1 MSKTRIVLPIEG
13 MTCASCAA
21 TVQEALAG
29 AGGVTSAGVNFA
41 TNKAAI
47 EYDDAQTNVS
57 QLIRTVREAGYNCGK
72 ASVTF
77 GIVDLHYAP
86 SVTPLEQSLAKVN
99 GVIRAVANQ
108 ATETATVDYVPGVV
122 SAEDLEQ
129 AVTAAGFD
137 VAAPIAAEDPL
148 ERERIARGREIRTL
162 TWKFVVAAVVTVVAM
177 LGSMLLMADRP
188 MGENGTM
195 KQVDLL
201 GRLLMPLAVA
211 LRDWIAGQGWVFDLN
226 WIKWGLAGLT
236 LPVIVW
242 SGQQFYKGTWS
253 GFRHRTADMN
263 TLIGVGTGAAYVY
276 SLFATAVPSLF
287 LRAGLPADV
296 YYEAVAAI
304 IALVLLGRLFEARAK
319 GRTSEAIRR
328 LAALRSKTARVIR
341 DGQETEIPVE
351 AVVVGDLVIVKP
363 GEKLPVDGIV
373 TEGASAVNEA
383 MLTGEP
389 MPVGKKPGDEVIGAT
404 LNTTGSITFRATRV
418 GKETALGQIVQLVE
432 DAQATK
438 APIQKL
444 ADRVAGVFVPIVIA
458 IAIAAFVGWFDL
470 GPSPDARA
478 LVFAIVAFVTVLIIA
493 CPCALGLATPTAILV
508 GTGRAAEYGILIR
521 SGEALERLANARTVL
536 LDKTGTI
543 TEGKPTVTHIVTAKK
558 PDGTPISPA
567 DVLKWA
573 ASVEQRSEHPLAVA
587 IMKAAQDKEVT
598 LLPVEKF
605 AAMEGRGVR
614 GTVDRRIIEV
624 ISLRHARERSLELGS
639 LGGDADRLAAQGRSP
654 VIVVVNN
661 TVYAVIAI
669 SDPIKPTSKT
679 AIELLKQRGIPVIMV
694 SGDSKKGAQAVAS
707 EVGIDEVIAEV
718 LPSQKADLVRK
729 LQRQN
734 GGGVGGA
741 GGAHIVMVGDG
752 INDAPALAQADVG
765 IAIGTGTDI
774 AMEASDVTLIR
785 GDLRAVFTAI
795 ELSRRTMR
803 TIRWNLIW
811 AFGYNVLLIPVAAG
825 VLYPVTGWLLSPV
838 LASAAM
844 AWSSLSV
851 VLNSLTLRTF
861 KTRGMASNAVL
872 PQN

>member
-1 MSKTRIVLPIEG
+1 MSKARIILPIEG

-29 AGGVTSAGVNFA
+29 ATGVSSAGVNFA

-47 EYDDAQTNVS
+47 EYDAAQTNVG
-57 QLIRTVREAGYNCGK
+57 QLIKAVREAGYNCGK

-77 GIVDLHYAP
+77 GITDLHYAP
-86 SVTPLEQSLAKVN
+86 SVALLEQALARVN

-108 ATETATVDYVPGVV
+108 ATETATVDYIPGVV
-122 SAEDLEQ
+122 SAEDLEK
-129 AVTAAGFD
+129 AVTSAGFE

-148 ERERIARGREIRTL
+148 ERERIARSREVRTL
-162 TWKFVVAAVVTVVAM
+162 TWKFVVAAVVTVLAM
-177 LGSMLLMADRP
+177 MGSMLLMADRP
-188 MGENGTM
+188 MGESGTM
-195 KQVDLL
+195 KQVDLT
-201 GRLLMPLAVA
+201 GRLLMPLAVS
-211 LRDWIAGQGWVFDLN
+211 LRDWIAGQGWILELD
-226 WIKWGLAGLT
+226 WIKWGLALIT
-236 LPVIVW
+236 LPVLVW
-242 SGQQFYKGTWS
+242 SGQQFFKGTWS

-263 TLIGVGTGAAYVY
+263 TLIGVGTGAAYLY
-276 SLFATAVPSLF
+276 SIVATAAPSFF

-304 IALVLLGRLFEARAK
+304 IALVLLGRVLEARAK

-328 LAALRSKTARVIR
+328 LAALRAKSAHVVR
-341 DGQETEIPVE
+341 DGYETEIPVE

-363 GEKLPVDGIV
+363 GEKLPVDGVV

-389 MPVGKKPGDEVIGAT
+389 MPVAKKPGDEVIGGT

-458 IAIAAFVGWFDL
+458 IAIAAFVAWFDF
-470 GPSPDARA
+470 GPPPQARA
-478 LVFAIVAFVTVLIIA
+478 LVFATVAFVTVLIIA

-508 GTGRAAEYGILIR
+508 GTGKAAEYGILIR
-521 SGEALERLANARTVL
+521 SGEALERLAKARTVL

-543 TEGKPTVTHIVTAKK
+543 TEGKPTVTHIVTARK
-558 PDGTPISPA
+558 PDGTPMSPA

-573 ASVEQRSEHPLAVA
+573 ASVEQRSEHPLATA
-587 IMKAAQDKEVT
+587 ILKAAQDKQVA

-639 LGGDADRLAAQGRSP
+639 LGADADRLAAQGRSP
-654 VIVVVNN
+654 VICVVNN

-679 AIELLKQRGIPVIMV
+679 AVELLKRRGIPVVMV
-694 SGDSKKGAQAVAS
+694 SGDSRNGAEAVAA

-718 LPSQKADLVRK
+718 LPSQKADLVKK
-729 LQRQN
+729 LQRD
-734 GGGVGGA
+734 GGD
-741 GGAHIVMVGDG
+741 IVMVGDG
-752 INDAPALAQADVG
+752 INDAPALAQANVG

-785 GDLRAVFTAI
+785 GDLRAVFIAI
-795 ELSRRTMR
+795 ELARRTMR

-811 AFGYNVLLIPVAAG
+811 AFGYNVLLIPVAAV

-851 VLNSLTLRTF
+851 VLNSLTLRAF
-861 KTRGMASNAVL
+861 KTPGAASHAVL

>member
-1 MSKTRIVLPIEG
+1 MSKARIILPIEG

-29 AGGVTSAGVNFA
+29 ATGVSSAGVNFA

-47 EYDDAQTNVS
+47 EYDAAQTNVG
-57 QLIRTVREAGYNCGK
+57 QLIKTVREAGYNAGK

-77 GIVDLHYAP
+77 GITDLHYAP
-86 SVTPLEQSLAKVN
+86 SVAPLEKSLAGVN

-129 AVTAAGFD
+129 AVANAGLE

-148 ERERIARGREIRTL
+148 ERDRIARSREIRAL

-188 MGENGTM
+188 LGDNGTM

-201 GRLLMPLAVA
+201 GRLLMPLAVS
-211 LRDWIAGQGWVFDLN
+211 LRDWIAGRGWILDLD
-226 WIKWGLAGLT
+226 WITWGLALIT
-236 LPVIVW
+236 LPVVVW

-263 TLIGVGTGAAYVY
+263 TLIGVGTGAAFLY
-276 SLFATAVPSLF
+276 SLVATAAPTLF

-304 IALVLLGRLFEARAK
+304 IALVLLGRLLEARAK
-319 GRTSEAIRR
+319 GRTSEAIHR
-328 LAALRSKTARVIR
+328 LAALRAKSAHVIR
-341 DGQETEIPVE
+341 DGHETEIPVE
-351 AVVVGDLVIVKP
+351 AVLVGDLVIVKP

-373 TEGASAVNEA
+373 TEGASAVNES

-389 MPVGKKPGDEVIGAT
+389 MPVAKKPGDEVIGGT

-458 IAIAAFVGWFDL
+458 IAIAAFIGWFDF
-470 GPSPDARA
+470 GPPPQARA
-478 LVFAIVAFVTVLIIA
+478 LVYATVAFVSVLIIA

-508 GTGRAAEYGILIR
+508 GTGKAAEYGILIR
-521 SGEALERLANARTVL
+521 SGEALERLARTRTVL

-543 TEGKPTVTHIVTAKK
+543 TEGKPVVTHIVTAKK

-573 ASVEQRSEHPLAVA
+573 ASVEQRSEHPLAFA
-587 IMKAAQDKEVT
+587 ILKAAQDKQVT

-639 LGGDADRLAAQGRSP
+639 LGADADRLAAQGRSP
-654 VIVVVNN
+654 VICVVNN

-669 SDPIKPTSKT
+669 ADPVKPTSKT
-679 AIELLKQRGIPVIMV
+679 AVELLKRRGIPVVMV
-694 SGDSKKGAQAVAS
+694 SGDSRKGANAVAA
-707 EVGIDEVIAEV
+707 EIGIDEVIAEV
-718 LPSQKADLVRK
+718 LPSQKADLVKK
-729 LQRQN
+729 LQRQ
-734 GGGVGGA
+734 GGD
-741 GGAHIVMVGDG
+741 IVMVGDG
-752 INDAPALAQADVG
+752 INDAPALAQANVG

-785 GDLRAVFTAI
+785 GDLRAVFIAI
-795 ELSRRTMR
+795 ELARRIMR

-811 AFGYNVLLIPVAAG
+811 AFGYNVLLIPIAAG
-825 VLYPVTGWLLSPV
+825 VLYPVTGWLLSPI

-851 VLNSLTLRTF
+851 VLNSLTLRRF
-861 KTRGMASNAVL
+861 KTPGVATHAIL